1 MKRIFTLILAL
12 SLLAL
17 TACSGGGTG
26 ETDSLTPEERTQR
39 FVTAITDARSEE
51 DNEYNSILSS
61 ADDDT
66 ADMTFQLLGVTT
78 EDMESFAI
86 SVSLMNV
93 KAYGI
98 AVIKPAQDS
107 EDTVKEGLQG
117 FIDQQQQN
125 FQMYLPDQ
133 RFELT
138 LKALSPDMAIIAP
151 WREWDIESRDEE
163 IDYAEAHNIPLKIN
177 RETNYSKDKNLWHLS
192 HEGLD
197 LEGAPPMSRSTTSP
211 ASWSWVFPRSRHRIP
226 RPMLPSTLRRAFPLL
241 WTARRWTVLP

>member
-66 ADMTFQLLGVTT
+66 ADMTFQLLGVTA

-117 FIDQQQQN
+117 FTSSSRIS
-125 FQMYLPDQ
+125 
-133 RFELT
+133 RCICLT
-138 LKALSPDMAIIAP
+138 SMRSPRTPA
-151 WREWDIESRDEE
+151 WRRWRTG
-163 IDYAEAHNIPLKIN
+163 P
-177 RETNYSKDKNLWHLS
+177 
-192 HEGLD
+192 
-197 LEGAPPMSRSTTSP
+197 
-211 ASWSWVFPRSRHRIP
+211 WSW
-226 RPMLPSTLRRAFPLL
+226 
-241 WTARRWTVLP
+241 

>member
-66 ADMTFQLLGVTT
+66 ADMTFQLLGVTA

-98 AVIKPAQDS
+98 AVIKPR
-107 EDTVKEGLQG
+107 T
-117 FIDQQQQN
+117 
-125 FQMYLPDQ
+125 
-133 RFELT
+133 R
-138 LKALSPDMAIIAP
+138 
-151 WREWDIESRDEE
+151 
-163 IDYAEAHNIPLKIN
+163 
-177 RETNYSKDKNLWHLS
+177 
-192 HEGLD
+192 
-197 LEGAPPMSRSTTSP
+197 
-211 ASWSWVFPRSRHRIP
+211 
-226 RPMLPSTLRRAFPLL
+226 
-241 WTARRWTVLP
+241 TARTQ

>member
-66 ADMTFQLLGVTT
+66 ADMTFQLLGVTA

-98 AVIKPAQDS
+98 AAIKPVDGREAAVLNGLQDFIAQQKSNFQQYLADQYAIA
-107 EDTVKEGLQG
+107 EKARLETLDNGTVLMVMCEDQDTVLEHIK
-117 FIDQQQQN
+117 
-125 FQMYLPDQ
+125 
-133 RFELT
+133 T
-138 LKALSPDMAIIAP
+138 T
-151 WREWDIESRDEE
+151 IE
-163 IDYAEAHNIPLKIN
+163 AG
-177 RETNYSKDKNLWHLS
+177 T
-192 HEGLD
+192 
-197 LEGAPPMSRSTTSP
+197 
-211 ASWSWVFPRSRHRIP
+211 
-226 RPMLPSTLRRAFPLL
+226 
-241 WTARRWTVLP
+241 

>member
-133 RFELT
+133 YEVAKNARLET
-138 LKALSPDMAIIAP
+138 LEDGTVTIRHRDTMAQE
-151 WREWDIESRDEE
+151 RVKIESLHAMVDEE
-163 IDYAEAHNIPLKIN
+163 CSYRKLFRKL
-177 RETNYSKDKNLWHLS
+177 NL
-192 HEGLD
+192 
-197 LEGAPPMSRSTTSP
+197 
-211 ASWSWVFPRSRHRIP
+211 
-226 RPMLPSTLRRAFPLL
+226 
-241 WTARRWTVLP
+241 

>member
-66 ADMTFQLLGVTT
+66 AVTA

-133 RFELT
+133 YEVAKNARLET
-138 LKALSPDMAIIAP
+138 LDDGTILLVMCEDQDTVFDSIIDSLQA
-151 WREWDIESRDEE
+151 
-163 IDYAEAHNIPLKIN
+163 
-177 RETNYSKDKNLWHLS
+177 
-192 HEGLD
+192 G
-197 LEGAPPMSRSTTSP
+197 
-211 ASWSWVFPRSRHRIP
+211 
-226 RPMLPSTLRRAFPLL
+226 
-241 WTARRWTVLP
+241 

>member
-66 ADMTFQLLGVTT
+66 ADMTFQLLGVTA

-93 KAYGI
+93 KAYGRTGQRGHSERGPSGLYR
-98 AVIKPAQDS
+98 PAAA
-107 EDTVKEGLQG
+107 E
-117 FIDQQQQN
+117 F
-125 FQMYLPDQ
+125 PDVS
-133 RFELT
+133 
-138 LKALSPDMAIIAP
+138 A
-151 WREWDIESRDEE
+151 
-163 IDYAEAHNIPLKIN
+163 
-177 RETNYSKDKNLWHLS
+177 
-192 HEGLD
+192 
-197 LEGAPPMSRSTTSP
+197 
-211 ASWSWVFPRSRHRIP
+211 
-226 RPMLPSTLRRAFPLL
+226 
-241 WTARRWTVLP
+241 

>member
-93 KAYGI
+93 KA
-98 AVIKPAQDS
+98 AQDS

-133 RFELT
+133 YEVAKNARLET
-138 LKALSPDMAIIAP
+138 LEDGTVVMVMCEDQDTVFDSIIDSLQA
-151 WREWDIESRDEE
+151 
-163 IDYAEAHNIPLKIN
+163 
-177 RETNYSKDKNLWHLS
+177 
-192 HEGLD
+192 G
-197 LEGAPPMSRSTTSP
+197 
-211 ASWSWVFPRSRHRIP
+211 
-226 RPMLPSTLRRAFPLL
+226 
-241 WTARRWTVLP
+241 

>member
-66 ADMTFQLLGVTT
+66 ADMTFQLLGVTA

-86 SVSLMNV
+86 SV
-93 KAYGI
+93 
-98 AVIKPAQDS
+98 
-107 EDTVKEGLQG
+107 
-117 FIDQQQQN
+117 
-125 FQMYLPDQ
+125 
-133 RFELT
+133 LT
-138 LKALSPDMAIIAP
+138 RMEPSKAL
-151 WREWDIESRDEE
+151 
-163 IDYAEAHNIPLKIN
+163 
-177 RETNYSKDKNLWHLS
+177 
-192 HEGLD
+192 
-197 LEGAPPMSRSTTSP
+197 
-211 ASWSWVFPRSRHRIP
+211 
-226 RPMLPSTLRRAFPLL
+226 RPLPSIQARAGQRGHGERGPSGLYRPAAAEFPDVS
-241 WTARRWTVLP
+241 A

>member
-66 ADMTFQLLGVTT
+66 ADMTFQLLGVTA

-98 AVIKPAQDS
+98 ARHQARTGQRGHGERGPSGLYRPAAA
-107 EDTVKEGLQG
+107 E
-117 FIDQQQQN
+117 F
-125 FQMYLPDQ
+125 PDVS
-133 RFELT
+133 
-138 LKALSPDMAIIAP
+138 A
-151 WREWDIESRDEE
+151 
-163 IDYAEAHNIPLKIN
+163 
-177 RETNYSKDKNLWHLS
+177 
-192 HEGLD
+192 
-197 LEGAPPMSRSTTSP
+197 
-211 ASWSWVFPRSRHRIP
+211 
-226 RPMLPSTLRRAFPLL
+226 
-241 WTARRWTVLP
+241 

>member
-17 TACSGGGTG
+17 TCRSGGGTG

-98 AVIKPAQDS
+98 ARHQARTGQRGHSERGPSGLYRPAAA
-107 EDTVKEGLQG
+107 E
-117 FIDQQQQN
+117 F
-125 FQMYLPDQ
+125 PDVS
-133 RFELT
+133 
-138 LKALSPDMAIIAP
+138 A
-151 WREWDIESRDEE
+151 
-163 IDYAEAHNIPLKIN
+163 
-177 RETNYSKDKNLWHLS
+177 
-192 HEGLD
+192 
-197 LEGAPPMSRSTTSP
+197 
-211 ASWSWVFPRSRHRIP
+211 
-226 RPMLPSTLRRAFPLL
+226 
-241 WTARRWTVLP
+241 

>member
-66 ADMTFQLLGVTT
+66 ADMTFQLLGVTA

-86 SVSLMNV
+86 
-93 KAYGI
+93 
-98 AVIKPAQDS
+98 AQDS

-133 RFELT
+133 YEVAKNARLET
-138 LKALSPDMAIIAP
+138 LEDGTVVMVMCEDQDTVFDSIIDSLQA
-151 WREWDIESRDEE
+151 
-163 IDYAEAHNIPLKIN
+163 
-177 RETNYSKDKNLWHLS
+177 
-192 HEGLD
+192 G
-197 LEGAPPMSRSTTSP
+197 
-211 ASWSWVFPRSRHRIP
+211 
-226 RPMLPSTLRRAFPLL
+226 
-241 WTARRWTVLP
+241 

>member
-125 FQMYLPDQ
+125 FHQQHQLTPVDGTDLLELPADCLGGCNPQPEGAQGEQIVEHAGPVAGEQVLAQQHDISGLRIGKYLPSGDIGVGILQSPGDGEQGGGEKGLRHLPVLLFQ
-133 RFELT
+133 R
-138 LKALSPDMAIIAP
+138 
-151 WREWDIESRDEE
+151 
-163 IDYAEAHNIPLKIN
+163 
-177 RETNYSKDKNLWHLS
+177 
-192 HEGLD
+192 D
-197 LEGAPPMSRSTTSP
+197 L
-211 ASWSWVFPRSRHRIP
+211 
-226 RPMLPSTLRRAFPLL
+226 LL
-241 WTARRWTVLP
+241 N

>member
-1 MKRIFTLILAL
+1 M
-12 SLLAL
+12 
-17 TACSGGGTG
+17 
-26 ETDSLTPEERTQR
+26 P
-39 FVTAITDARSEE
+39 RSEE

-133 RFELT
+133 YEVAKNARLETLEDGTVVMVMCEDQDTVFDSIIDSLQARLT
-138 LKALSPDMAIIAP
+138 RALFCGQAS
-151 WREWDIESRDEE
+151 
-163 IDYAEAHNIPLKIN
+163 
-177 RETNYSKDKNLWHLS
+177 TNFL
-192 HEGLD
+192 
-197 LEGAPPMSRSTTSP
+197 R
-211 ASWSWVFPRSRHRIP
+211 PR
-226 RPMLPSTLRRAFPLL
+226 RRAGPQLLICSGSSLMPLFSVVIFSNQCYIKSGIPN
-241 WTARRWTVLP
+241 TF

>member
-66 ADMTFQLLGVTT
+66 ADMTFQLLGVTA

-133 RFELT
+133 YEVAKNARLET
-138 LKALSPDMAIIAP
+138 LEDGTVVMVMCEVQDTVFDSIIDSLQA
-151 WREWDIESRDEE
+151 
-163 IDYAEAHNIPLKIN
+163 
-177 RETNYSKDKNLWHLS
+177 
-192 HEGLD
+192 G
-197 LEGAPPMSRSTTSP
+197 
-211 ASWSWVFPRSRHRIP
+211 
-226 RPMLPSTLRRAFPLL
+226 
-241 WTARRWTVLP
+241 

>member
-66 ADMTFQLLGVTT
+66 ADMTFQLLGVTA

-86 SVSLMNV
+86 SVTDERQGLRHCRHQARTGQRGHGERGPSGL
-93 KAYGI
+93 YR
-98 AVIKPAQDS
+98 PAAA
-107 EDTVKEGLQG
+107 E
-117 FIDQQQQN
+117 F
-125 FQMYLPDQ
+125 PDVS
-133 RFELT
+133 
-138 LKALSPDMAIIAP
+138 A
-151 WREWDIESRDEE
+151 
-163 IDYAEAHNIPLKIN
+163 
-177 RETNYSKDKNLWHLS
+177 
-192 HEGLD
+192 
-197 LEGAPPMSRSTTSP
+197 
-211 ASWSWVFPRSRHRIP
+211 
-226 RPMLPSTLRRAFPLL
+226 
-241 WTARRWTVLP
+241 

>member
-66 ADMTFQLLGVTT
+66 ADMTFQLLGVTA
-78 EDMESFAI
+78 EDMESFA
-86 SVSLMNV
+86 V

-133 RFELT
+133 YEVAKNARLET
-138 LKALSPDMAIIAP
+138 LEDGTVVMVMCEDQDTVFDSIIDSLQA
-151 WREWDIESRDEE
+151 
-163 IDYAEAHNIPLKIN
+163 
-177 RETNYSKDKNLWHLS
+177 
-192 HEGLD
+192 G
-197 LEGAPPMSRSTTSP
+197 
-211 ASWSWVFPRSRHRIP
+211 
-226 RPMLPSTLRRAFPLL
+226 
-241 WTARRWTVLP
+241 

>member
-66 ADMTFQLLGVTT
+66 ADMTFQLLGVTA

-98 AVIKPAQDS
+98 AVIKPRTGQRGHGERGPS
-107 EDTVKEGLQG
+107 GLYRPAAAE
-117 FIDQQQQN
+117 F
-125 FQMYLPDQ
+125 PDVS
-133 RFELT
+133 
-138 LKALSPDMAIIAP
+138 A
-151 WREWDIESRDEE
+151 
-163 IDYAEAHNIPLKIN
+163 
-177 RETNYSKDKNLWHLS
+177 
-192 HEGLD
+192 
-197 LEGAPPMSRSTTSP
+197 
-211 ASWSWVFPRSRHRIP
+211 
-226 RPMLPSTLRRAFPLL
+226 
-241 WTARRWTVLP
+241 

>member
-66 ADMTFQLLGVTT
+66 ADMTFQLLGV
-78 EDMESFAI
+78 
-86 SVSLMNV
+86 
-93 KAYGI
+93 I

-133 RFELT
+133 YEVAKNARLET
-138 LKALSPDMAIIAP
+138 LEDGTVVMVMCEDQDTVFDSIIDSLQA
-151 WREWDIESRDEE
+151 
-163 IDYAEAHNIPLKIN
+163 
-177 RETNYSKDKNLWHLS
+177 
-192 HEGLD
+192 G
-197 LEGAPPMSRSTTSP
+197 
-211 ASWSWVFPRSRHRIP
+211 
-226 RPMLPSTLRRAFPLL
+226 
-241 WTARRWTVLP
+241 

>member
-1 MKRIFTLILAL
+1 MKKSTKRLFAALLAAT

-66 ADMTFQLLGVTT
+66 ADMTFQLLGVTA

-107 EDTVKEGLQG
+107 EYTVKEGLQG

-133 RFELT
+133 YEVAKNARLET
-138 LKALSPDMAIIAP
+138 LEDGTVVMVMCEDQDTVFDSIIDSLQA
-151 WREWDIESRDEE
+151 
-163 IDYAEAHNIPLKIN
+163 
-177 RETNYSKDKNLWHLS
+177 
-192 HEGLD
+192 G
-197 LEGAPPMSRSTTSP
+197 
-211 ASWSWVFPRSRHRIP
+211 
-226 RPMLPSTLRRAFPLL
+226 
-241 WTARRWTVLP
+241 